1 MFLFCTSGGFSHSP
15 ICAAGNVLLMSTVTA
30 MVMHCLERCVV
41 MNGRLAGCRL
51 TLWYRNRL
59 EVFNPSPIVFCVP
72 PTWDKEWTLLPRAVQ
87 RLESPYLCAEV
98 RPTLLSGAHAD
109 CRTRT

>member
-1 MFLFCTSGGFSHSP
+1 MFLFCASGGFSHSP
-15 ICAAGNVLLMSTVTA
+15 ICAAGNVLLMSTVTS

-59 EVFNPSPIVFCVP
+59 AVFNPSPIVFCVP
-72 PTWDKEWTLLPRAVQ
+72 PTWDKEWILLPRAVQ

-98 RPTLLSGAHAD
+98 RPTLLSVAPAN
-109 CRTRT
+109 CRTT